1 MSALALVLS
10 VALSQLD
17 GGVVLVTAESN
28 NPVSLA
34 MVDAGTPIVMAP
46 YSDALYSTCPAA
58 PDAVELDGGW
68 LLLPP
73 VRSKRVSC
81 LMATC
86 EDDRLRRKT
95 DGDVKPPPA
104 WWVTA
109 ISAAVVAAGGAFAIG
124 RFTAPAAA
132 PPAPAP

>member
-17 GGVVLVTAESN
+17 GGVVMVTAESN
-28 NPVSLA
+28 NPVSIGLL
-34 MVDAGTPIVMAP
+34 DAGTPIVTP
-46 YSDALYSTCPAA
+46 FSDTLYSTCPTA

-73 VRSKRVSC
+73 VRSERVSC

-86 EDDRLRRKT
+86 EDDRLRRKS